1 MGTLTGK
8 LVASK
13 KSVIKFLWMIT
24 VWIGRTSRWEEEMRE
39 EDEVDDELPF
49 DEDEEEEDEEDMEV
63 RDVREVKRGRR
74 RNSNILHQLPSPH
87 H

>member
-49 DEDEEEEDEEDMEV
+49 DEEEEDEEDMEV

>member
-49 DEDEEEEDEEDMEV
+49 DEEEEDEEDMEV

-74 RNSNILHQLPSPH
+74 RNSNILHQLPSLH

>member
-1 MGTLTGK
+1 
-8 LVASK
+8 
-13 KSVIKFLWMIT
+13 
-24 VWIGRTSRWEEEMRE
+24 MRE

>member
-24 VWIGRTSRWEEEMRE
+24 VWIGRTSRWEEEISE

-49 DEDEEEEDEEDMEV
+49 DEEEEDEEDMEV

-74 RNSNILHQLPSPH
+74 RNSNILHQLPSLPH
-87 H
+87 

>member
-24 VWIGRTSRWEEEMRE
+24 VWIGRTSRWEEEISE

-49 DEDEEEEDEEDMEV
+49 DEEEEDEEDMEV